1 MKVLQLLMVK
11 ILNSQEKLNAEKLYN
26 KLKNKMY
33 ALAFSI
39 LKDTYYADD
48 AVSNTFV
55 IIFDNMDKIS
65 KLKQRELEPY
75 CLTILRHESYKIY
88 NQNKN
93 YVSVEDVENILWK
106 NHDSSTEDRV
116 LKILHKEE
124 AAKLMSMLSREDR
137 DLISLRY
144 GRNWSFKDIGDYF
157 EISDAAA
164 RKRHQRILEKLRI
177 IVSRGE
183 INE

>member
-1 MKVLQLLMVK
+1 
-11 ILNSQEKLNAEKLYN
+11 
-26 KLKNKMY
+26 
-33 ALAFSI
+33 
-39 LKDTYYADD
+39 
-48 AVSNTFV
+48 
-55 IIFDNMDKIS
+55 
-65 KLKQRELEPY
+65 
-75 CLTILRHESYKIY
+75 
-88 NQNKN
+88 
-93 YVSVEDVENILWK
+93 
-106 NHDSSTEDRV
+106 
-116 LKILHKEE
+116 
-124 AAKLMSMLSREDR
+124 MSMLSREDR